1 MADNKSNIIKE
12 SEIKY
17 SSLSFTDPVGRVFFA
32 RDRVFRAINPSVE
45 DEVREFL
52 YSDCYRILLERG
64 WLVNTWVTND
74 VQMSAYPLVLEHE
87 KVHCVRW
94 QLLTMQQLIDAAKL
108 HIQIAETCAK
118 FGYYLFDSGFN
129 NVGIKDGKLCL
140 IDFGSIRKGRD
151 VPRETYAFSVIYI
164 ALWLMNRGHYAL
176 ARSLEPIQYTF
187 DVTGSCLLQDAYIFQ
202 SAILP
207 LVKYYRCYLKVK
219 KITLPAVQI
228 RTRFGLRMAHAINS
242 SVRLITRQKYAKSN
256 LLKIRPVYRALNIK
270 AIERFEHKCNAK
282 TYKSTFLSDV
292 KKYIAE
298 RRLDNTLVYGEYSF
312 ESLMIFKSICKCILY
327 VASPDVEYTDSAYRY
342 FSEHKSDILVLNY
355 TPATNQHFEFL
366 QELHVDT
373 FVVEPSYLLWP
384 WKVDRVDS
392 NYMERIAKFANN
404 VITRNTFDEDGE
416 IVNIEL

>member
-1 MADNKSNIIKE
+1 MADNKSNIIKG

-32 RDRVFRAINPSVE
+32 RDRIFRAINPSME
-45 DEVREFL
+45 NEVREFL
-52 YSDCYRILLERG
+52 SSGCYRFLLERG
-64 WLVNTWVTND
+64 WLVKTWVTSD

-94 QLLTMQQLIDAAKL
+94 QLLTMQQLVDAAKL

-151 VPRETYAFSVIYI
+151 VQRETYAFSVIYI
-164 ALWLMNRGHYAL
+164 ALWMMNKGYYAM
-176 ARSLEPIQYTF
+176 ARSLEPIQYTL

-202 SAILP
+202 SAVLP

-219 KITLPAVQI
+219 KITLPAIQI
-228 RTRFGLRMAHAINS
+228 RTRFGLQMAHAINS
-242 SVRLITRQKYAKSN
+242 SVRLIARQKYTKSN
-256 LLKIRPVYRALNIK
+256 LLKIRPIYSALHLK
-270 AIERFEHKCNAK
+270 VIERFEHNSQAK
-282 TYKSTFLSDV
+282 TYESTFLSDV
-292 KKYIAE
+292 QKFIAAGH
-298 RRLDNTLVYGEYSF
+298 LNNALVYGEYSF
-312 ESLMIFKSICKCILY
+312 ESLMELKSICKGTLCI
-327 VASPDVEYTDSAYRY
+327 ASPDVEYADSAYRY

-384 WKVDRVDS
+384 WKADRVDS

-404 VITRNTFDEDGE
+404 VITRNTFDKDGE